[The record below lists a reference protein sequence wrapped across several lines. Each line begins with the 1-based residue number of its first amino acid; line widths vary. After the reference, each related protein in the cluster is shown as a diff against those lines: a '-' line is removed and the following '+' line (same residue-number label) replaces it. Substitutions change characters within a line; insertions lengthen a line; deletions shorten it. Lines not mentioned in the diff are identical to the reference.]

1 MQGAQSRRLKSVAYL
16 MTCVILCAAVAY
28 GLIDNAIWPDTTGE
42 HILSDDNLTVNVSHA
57 DLGYIAAKST
67 QTDKKLK
74 LRVEKDDYTLTY
86 DLNNEGN
93 YEIFPLQLG
102 NGAYTFTLYQ
112 NVSGNKYAQAGGL
125 QADVTCVNDYVCFLT
140 PNQYVNYT
148 PDSPAV
154 QISDELCQNMTQE
167 EDKFQAVRK
176 YIRENYTYDFDRAR
190 NLSNAAG
197 ILPDIQYCIENRKG
211 ICQDLAAMA
220 ACMLRVQGIPTKLVI
235 GYVDQ
240 YYHAWNIVLIDGKEI
255 LYDPTLELGGIP
267 ENLTYT
273 TERFY

>member
-1 MQGAQSRRLKSVAYL
+1 MQVAQSGRLKPVAYL
-16 MTCVILCAAVAY
+16 MICVILCAAVAY
-28 GLIDNAIWPDTTGE
+28 GLIENAIWPDITGE
-42 HILSDDNLTVNVSHA
+42 QILSDGNLTIDISHI
-57 DLGYIAAKST
+57 DLGYIAAKSA
-67 QTDKKLK
+67 QTDKRLK
-74 LRVEKDDYTLTY
+74 MRVEKEGYTLTY

-102 NGAYTFTLYQ
+102 NGTYTFTLYQ
-112 NVSGNKYAQAGGL
+112 NASGNKYAQAGSL
-125 QADVTCVNDYVCFLT
+125 HTEVTCINDYVCFLI

-154 QISDELCQNMTQE
+154 QISDELCQNLTQE
-167 EDKFQAVRK
+167 EDKFQAVQN
-176 YIRENYTYDFDRAR
+176 YIQENYTYDYDRAK

-197 ILPDIQYCIENRKG
+197 VLPDIEYCIDNKKG

-235 GYVDQ
+235 GYVDN
-240 YYHAWNIVLIDGKEI
+240 YYHAWNMVLIDGKEV

-267 ENLTYT
+267 PNLTYT